1 MINKKL
7 SRKQL
12 ILLRA
17 LKNVGTLDSNEI
29 SILLFDAP
37 VDRITDKQVWALV
50 SIIGDSTR
58 DRLINYNNGKY
69 SLSQYSELN
78 LRNLI

>member
-17 LKNVGTLDSNEI
+17 LKNVGELTSNEI
-29 SILLFDAP
+29 SILLFDTS

-69 SLSQYSELN
+69 SLSQYSKLN

>member
-58 DRLINYNNGKY
+58 DRLINYNNGNY
-69 SLSQYSELN
+69 SLSQYSKLN

>member
-17 LKNVGTLDSNEI
+17 LKNVGTLTSNDI
-29 SILLFDAP
+29 SILLFDAS

-69 SLSQYSELN
+69 SLSQYSKLN

>member
-7 SRKQL
+7 SKKQL

-17 LKNVGTLDSNEI
+17 LKNVGALTSNDI
-29 SILLFDAP
+29 SILLFDTP
-37 VDRITDKQVWALV
+37 VDRITDKQVWALL

-69 SLSQYSELN
+69 SLSQYSKLN

>member
-17 LKNVGTLDSNEI
+17 LNNVGELTSNEI
-29 SILLFDAP
+29 SILLFDTP

-69 SLSQYSELN
+69 SLSQYSKLN
-78 LRNLI
+78 LKNLI

>member
-17 LKNVGTLDSNEI
+17 LKNVDSLTSNDI
-29 SILLFDAP
+29 SILLFDTP
-37 VDRITDKQVWALV
+37 VYRITDKQVWALV

-58 DRLINYNNGKY
+58 DRLINYNNGNY
-69 SLSQYSELN
+69 SLSQYSKLN

>member
-12 ILLRA
+12 RLLRA
-17 LKNVGTLDSNEI
+17 LKNSGTLTSNEI
-29 SILLFDAP
+29 CILLFDAP

-69 SLSQYSELN
+69 SLSQYSKLN

>member
-12 ILLRA
+12 KLLQA
-17 LKNVGTLDSNEI
+17 LKNSGTLTSNDI
-29 SILLFDAP
+29 SILLFNAP
-37 VDRITDKQVWALV
+37 VRQITDKQAWALL

-69 SLSQYSELN
+69 SLSQYSKLN

>member
-7 SRKQL
+7 SKKQL

-17 LKNVGTLDSNEI
+17 LKNVGALTSNDI

-37 VDRITDKQVWALV
+37 VDRITDKQVWALL

-69 SLSQYSELN
+69 SLSQYSKLN

>member
-7 SRKQL
+7 SKKQL

-50 SIIGDSTR
+50 SILGDSIR
-58 DRLINYNNGKY
+58 DRLINYNNGNY
-69 SLSQYSELN
+69 SLSQYSKLN

>member
-7 SRKQL
+7 SKKQL

-17 LKNVGTLDSNEI
+17 LKNVGTLTSNEI
-29 SILLFDAP
+29 SILLFDTS

-69 SLSQYSELN
+69 SLSQYSKLN

>member
-17 LKNVGTLDSNEI
+17 LKNVGELTSNEI
-29 SILLFDAP
+29 SILLFDNP

-69 SLSQYSELN
+69 SLSQYSKLN

>member
-50 SIIGDSTR
+50 SILGDSTR
-58 DRLINYNNGKY
+58 DRLINYNNGNY
-69 SLSQYSELN
+69 SLSQYSKLN